1 MINHK
6 RKEYEDLY
14 IYICITE
21 SLCYKAEIN
30 VILYV
35 NYTSIKKFFL
45 SEILKDVDTEEGR
58 NFSRHSEGT
67 FQDTEGI

>member
-1 MINHK
+1 M
-6 RKEYEDLY
+6 
-14 IYICITE
+14 T
-21 SLCYKAEIN
+21 
-30 VILYV
+30 LYV
-35 NYTSIKKFFL
+35 NYTSIKNFFL